1 LTIINGLKLAREIM
15 DTLTARQQMVDQQI
29 RTWEVLDPRVL
40 DVLSSVP
47 REVFVPRE
55 YRELAFADSQIP
67 IGYGQSMLAP
77 KLQGRILQALALA
90 PNESALE
97 VGTGSGYLAACL
109 GMLGSHAHSIDIQPE
124 LTKSATANLRIIPAA
139 RVTLETRD
147 AFSTLPLGEFDV
159 IAVTGSLPVYDAR
172 FEKALRVGG
181 RLFAVVGSAPVMD
194 AVLVRRVDN
203 TEWIRESLFETV
215 IDPLVNATQAPR
227 FVF

>member
-1 LTIINGLKLAREIM
+1 M
-15 DTLTARQQMVDQQI
+15 DTLSARQQMVDQQI

-67 IGYGQSMLAP
+67 IGYGQSMLTP
-77 KLQGRILQALALA
+77 KLQGRILQALALGA
-90 PNESALE
+90 NESALE
-97 VGTGSGYLAACL
+97 VGSGSGYLAACL
-109 GMLGSHAHSIDIQPE
+109 GLLGSHAHSIDIQAE
-124 LTKSATANLRIIPAA
+124 LIKSATANLRTIPAA

-147 AFSTLPLGEFDV
+147 AFSSLPLGEFDV
-159 IAVTGSLPVYDAR
+159 IAVTGSLPVYDGR

-181 RLFAVVGSAPVMD
+181 RLFAVIGSAPVME
-194 AVLVRRVDN
+194 AILVRRVD
-203 TEWIRESLFETV
+203 TGEWIRESLFETV